1 MNKFETKL
9 TNTFTDW
16 FVCTLIW
23 IALGFV
29 MWGMWGMF

>member
-16 FVCTLIW
+16 LYCALIW

-29 MWGMWGMF
+29 MWWF